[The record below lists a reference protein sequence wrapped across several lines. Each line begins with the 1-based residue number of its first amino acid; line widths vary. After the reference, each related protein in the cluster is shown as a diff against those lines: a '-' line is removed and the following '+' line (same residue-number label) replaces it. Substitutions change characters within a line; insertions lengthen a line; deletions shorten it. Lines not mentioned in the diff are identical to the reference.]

1 MVLTFP
7 IQEYGNLGSFQT
19 LGYLNKVEGFGHV
32 DLSYNFWICSCA
44 EVNLRIWILILLEK
58 KMKVPLWA

>member
-19 LGYLNKVEGFGHV
+19 LGYLNKADGFGHELQFL
-32 DLSYNFWICSCA
+32 DL
-44 EVNLRIWILILLEK
+44 
-58 KMKVPLWA
+58 